1 MSAKGVQG
9 RTIRRKAL
17 LALVLRWWRAFR
29 SADRDSRPVR
39 WPSLPSGAGHCGSC
53 LPWSLS
59 TRHPRSIAT
68 APTVSG
74 PDGWLMRVSGFTP
87 FRATMRCTPLPVLGA
102 FDAARIE
109 KLKPDLGR
117 RESHAIELEVAF
129 HHHLASFIVTWQTG
143 RWRRSVA
150 AVAGPVDHGGRR
162 RQPRRTGSRRR
173 GGLICRG

>member
-1 MSAKGVQG
+1 
-9 RTIRRKAL
+9 
-17 LALVLRWWRAFR
+17 
-29 SADRDSRPVR
+29 
-39 WPSLPSGAGHCGSC
+39 
-53 LPWSLS
+53 
-59 TRHPRSIAT
+59 
-68 APTVSG
+68 
-74 PDGWLMRVSGFTP
+74 
-87 FRATMRCTPLPVLGA
+87 MRCTPLPVLGA

-150 AVAGPVDHGGRR
+150 AVAGPVNHGGRR

-173 GGLICRG
+173 GGLICRGYDLAGAGGGAAHAVDVLALEASGRAADHAQQQAIAEKGVGGQRISMEEHAFAAAVAHVDGGNFSRMSSAA